1 MLHHVES
8 HGGSNWVSLEA
19 EGARRKHGQE
29 SSLWLLWERMGRLGL
44 ASLNHFSR
52 LQGVGTIST
61 CLLPGSGG
69 Y

>member
-29 SSLWLLWERMGRLGL
+29 SSLWFLWERMGRLGL

-52 LQGVGTIST
+52 L
-61 CLLPGSGG
+61 
-69 Y
+69 